1 MNSEKSETNESDK
14 FSYHFTDI
22 TDKLNVKHPNKNISL
37 VNLGI
42 YYAWKNIK
50 FAYNNNKLNISAPAW
65 NVAFDLSDGS
75 HSVSDIQDYFEYII

>member
-22 TDKLNVKHPNKNISL
+22 TNKLNVKHPNKNISL
-37 VNLGI
+37 VNLRI

-50 FAYNNNKLNISAPAW
+50 SAYNNSKLNISAPTW

-75 HSVSDIQDYFEYII
+75 CSVSDIQHYFKYII

>member
-1 MNSEKSETNESDK
+1 MRSDSCYILCITQKKYYPKKIYKHLYKTETIFMNSEKSETNESDK

-42 YYAWKNIK
+42 YYA
-50 FAYNNNKLNISAPAW
+50 
-65 NVAFDLSDGS
+65 
-75 HSVSDIQDYFEYII
+75 